1 MNYSRP
7 IDDVAQKKKN
17 CSENDI
23 GIAGAHVVKTR
34 KKRLSC
40 AIRARRQGYF
50 RQKEIFKKNKIGI
63 ISQILLVLSKKGIG
77 KIIF

>member
-1 MNYSRP
+1 
-7 IDDVAQKKKN
+7 VLKAL
-17 CSENDI
+17 
-23 GIAGAHVVKTR
+23 
-34 KKRLSC
+34 KKRLPC

-77 KIIF
+77 KIMDGKIIFSSSWVECSRSG